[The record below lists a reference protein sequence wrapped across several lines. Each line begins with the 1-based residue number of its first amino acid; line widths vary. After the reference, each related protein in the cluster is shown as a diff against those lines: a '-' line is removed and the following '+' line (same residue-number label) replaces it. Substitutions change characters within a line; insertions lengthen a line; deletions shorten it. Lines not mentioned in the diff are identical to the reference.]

1 MPADS
6 LQAIRRVGVAL
17 VARHEEIAQAMVA
30 RILSDVP
37 SYRRAGRPVADEV
50 LALATA
56 TAEILGTA
64 FATGTP
70 IAREDVPVVREHAAL
85 RLDRGIDLEAFLH
98 AYRAALFHYWDACA
112 EEAARLRISRAD
124 GLALARFALDA
135 IDTITTHA
143 AEAYLREETRRA
155 TESGRAARDL
165 VERLLAGQPVGL
177 DRRHPAAPGLDPAAP
192 LVLVLA
198 RGGGDDDDAPAAA
211 ALPRA
216 RDRLERALGF
226 GKARPVATIRQGEV
240 VLLAAGA
247 DAAATTARLR
257 RALDDGDDG
266 LDLRCGVS
274 ATPAGFPGVARA
286 YREAALTLSYTS
298 VERPALALAELSAL
312 EAALTGADAATRA
325 LIAGK
330 GAGLT
335 ALPDAERAQATA
347 TIRAFAAA
355 DMNVSAA
362 AAALFV
368 HPNTVR
374 YRLDRIAAATGHDP
388 RTFAGL
394 ADLVCIL
401 AARPPAAP
409 ASGRGGASPPRSLP
423 GRAARR
429 RRRR

>member
-6 LQAIRRVGVAL
+6 MKAIRRVGAAL
-17 VARHEEIAQAMVA
+17 VARHEEIAHAMVT

-56 TAEILGTA
+56 TAEILGHA

-112 EEAARLRISRAD
+112 AEAARLRISRAD

-165 VERLLAGQPVGL
+165 VERLIAGQPVGL
-177 DRRHPAAPGLDPAAP
+177 DRRHPAAPGLDPTGP
-192 LVLVLA
+192 LILVLA
-198 RGGGDDDDAPAAA
+198 RGDGGA
-211 ALPRA
+211 A
-216 RDRLERALGF
+216 RDRLEEALGF
-226 GKARPVATIRQGEV
+226 GKARPVVTIRQGEV
-240 VLLAAGA
+240 VLLTAGA
-247 DAAATTARLR
+247 DTSEVTSRLR
-257 RALDDGDDG
+257 RALGDD
-266 LDLRCGVS
+266 DLRCGVS
-274 ATPAGFPGVARA
+274 ATPAGYPGVARA
-286 YREAALTLSYTS
+286 YREATLTLSYTS
-298 VERPALALAELSAL
+298 VERPVLALAELSAF

-330 GAGLT
+330 GAGLA
-335 ALPDAERAQATA
+335 ALPNAEREQATA

-355 DMNVSAA
+355 DMSISAA
-362 AAALFV
+362 AATLFV
-368 HPNTVR
+368 HPNTIR
-374 YRLDRIAAATGHDP
+374 YRLSRIAATSGHDP
-388 RTFAGL
+388 RTFTGL
-394 ADLVCIL
+394 TDLICIL
-401 AARPPAAP
+401 TTAPPA
-409 ASGRGGASPPRSLP
+409 
-423 GRAARR
+423 
-429 RRRR
+429 

>member
-1 MPADS
+1 MPTDPLKAV
-6 LQAIRRVGVAL
+6 RRVGVAL
-17 VARHEEIAQAMVA
+17 LARHEEIARAMVE
-30 RILSDVP
+30 RILAEVP
-37 SYRRAGRPVADEV
+37 SYRRAGRPVAEEV
-50 LALATA
+50 LTLATA

-70 IAREDVPVVREHAAL
+70 VAREDVPIVREHAAL

-98 AYRAALFHYWDACA
+98 AYRAALFRYWDACA
-112 EEAARLRISRAD
+112 EEAARLRITRAES
-124 GLALARFALDA
+124 LALARFAFDA

-155 TESGRAARDL
+155 TASGRAARDL
-165 VERLLAGQPVGL
+165 VDRLVAGQPVGL
-177 DRRHPAAPGLDPAAP
+177 DRRDPAAPGLDPSGP
-192 LVLVLA
+192 LILVLA
-198 RGGGDDDDAPAAA
+198 SLAGPDAARAARPADASSAAA
-211 ALPRA
+211 HDDTPATSPADALQLA
-216 RDRLERALGF
+216 REALEASVGL
-226 GKARPVATIRQGEV
+226 GKARPLATIRQGEV
-240 VLLAAGA
+240 VLLAAGS
-247 DAAATTARLR
+247 DPRETVARLR
-257 RALDDGDDG
+257 RGQRRLQEEHG
-266 LDLRCGVS
+266 LDVRCGVS
-274 ATPAGFPGVARA
+274 AAPAGFPGVARA

-330 GAGLT
+330 GAALA
-335 ALPDAERAQATA
+335 ALPGDERALAAA

-355 DMNVSAA
+355 DMNVTSA

-374 YRLDRIAAATGHDP
+374 YRLARIADASGHDP

-401 AARPPAAP
+401 AASAP
-409 ASGRGGASPPRSLP
+409 
-423 GRAARR
+423 
-429 RRRR
+429 

>member
-1 MPADS
+1 MPADPS
-6 LQAIRRVGVAL
+6 KAIRRVGAAL

-56 TAEILGTA
+56 TAEILGHA

-70 IAREDVPVVREHAAL
+70 IAREDVPIVREHAAL

-165 VERLLAGQPVGL
+165 VERLIAGQPVGL
-177 DRRHPAAPGLDPAAP
+177 DRRHPAAPGLDPTAP
-192 LVLVLA
+192 LILVLA
-198 RGGGDDDDAPAAA
+198 RGDGAA
-211 ALPRA
+211 A
-216 RDRLERALGF
+216 RDRLEEALGF

-240 VLLAAGA
+240 VLLTAGA
-247 DAAATTARLR
+247 DTSEVTSRLR
-257 RALDDGDDG
+257 RALGDD
-266 LDLRCGVS
+266 DLRCGVS

-286 YREAALTLSYTS
+286 YREATLTLSYTS
-298 VERPALALAELSAL
+298 VERPVLALAELSAF

-330 GAGLT
+330 GASLA
-335 ALPDAERAQATA
+335 ALPDAEREQATA

-355 DMNVSAA
+355 DMNISAA
-362 AAALFV
+362 AATLFV
-368 HPNTVR
+368 HPNTIR
-374 YRLDRIAAATGHDP
+374 YRLSPIATTSGHDP

-394 ADLVCIL
+394 TDLICIL
-401 AARPPAAP
+401 QTAP
-409 ASGRGGASPPRSLP
+409 SA
-423 GRAARR
+423 
-429 RRRR
+429 

>member
-1 MPADS
+1 MPADP
-6 LQAIRRVGVAL
+6 LKAIRRVGVAL
-17 VARHEEIAQAMVA
+17 LARHEEIAQAMVA
-30 RILSDVP
+30 RILADVP

-50 LALATA
+50 LELATA

-70 IAREDVPVVREHAAL
+70 VAREDVPIVREHAAL

-112 EEAARLRISRAD
+112 DEAARLRVSRAD

-135 IDTITTHA
+135 IDTLTTHA

-155 TESGRAARDL
+155 TASGRAARDL

-177 DRRHPAAPGLDPAAP
+177 DQRHPAAPGLDPAGP

-198 RGGGDDDDAPAAA
+198 RVTGGDGDAAER
-211 ALPRA
+211 LQRA
-216 RDRLERALGF
+216 RDRLEEALGF
-226 GKARPVATIRQGEV
+226 GRARPVATIRQGEV
-240 VLLAAGA
+240 VLLTAGTGA
-247 DAAATTARLR
+247 GDATARLR
-257 RALDDGDDG
+257 RALAADADGPDV
-266 LDLRCGVS
+266 RCGVS
-274 ATPAGFPGVARA
+274 ATPAGFPGVPRA
-286 YREAALTLSYTS
+286 YREATLTLSYTS
-298 VERPALALAELSAL
+298 AERPALALGELSAL

-330 GAGLT
+330 GQALG
-335 ALPDAERAQATA
+335 ALPDAERALATR
-347 TIRAFAAA
+347 TIGAFAAA
-355 DMNVSAA
+355 DMNVAAA

-374 YRLDRIAAATGHDP
+374 YRLARIAEASGHDP

-401 AARPPAAP
+401 ATAPP
-409 ASGRGGASPPRSLP
+409 GGA
-423 GRAARR
+423 
-429 RRRR
+429 